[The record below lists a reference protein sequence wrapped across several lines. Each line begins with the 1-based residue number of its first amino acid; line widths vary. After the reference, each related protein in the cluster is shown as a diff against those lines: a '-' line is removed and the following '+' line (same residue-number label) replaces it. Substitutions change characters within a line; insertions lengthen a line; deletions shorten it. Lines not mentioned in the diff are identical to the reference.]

1 MRKLTAT
8 LFVTALLLSPH
19 SSILLTKADAT
30 ARARGVIRDVDLRA
44 ATVAIHTR
52 NDETVVLGTNESTHI
67 TRNGEP
73 ARLGD
78 LQQGDRAIAV
88 YDPSTL
94 LASEIEARGEAGS
107 ILVRIEGV
115 IAAVDTGAST
125 VTIDPTRSVQTSG
138 MAAAMA
144 AGDPVTL
151 HVSANTSITLDGKP
165 ARLDDLNRGFSAGAS
180 YNPDNFEA
188 ARIAAEGF
196 AELRGVIR
204 DVGFVLHTLTVEPS
218 TGGPAVTL
226 NVGPNTP
233 ISLNDRP
240 AALEDLKRG
249 YRVVAAY
256 VQSTLLAVRIAAQS
270 LDEVSGHIRAVD
282 VSSSTLVITP
292 LVDGPT
298 VELNIVN
305 STVITIGGEPASLE
319 RLRPGMAARA
329 VFNIVSFEA
338 LLIEARPLDS
348 DECIE
353 VRVAGTIANIS
364 LHSSTVTIDPSD
376 PASGER
382 VTLNVVERT
391 EITINS
397 RPARLSDLR
406 EGMRAAAVFC
416 RGTLVAKTI
425 AARARQ

>member
-1 MRKLTAT
+1 MRKLIAT

-19 SSILLTKADAT
+19 SLIILTKADAT
-30 ARARGVIRDVDLRA
+30 ARARGVIRAVDLRT

-52 NDETVVLGTNESTHI
+52 SDETVVLFTNESTHI
-67 TRNGEP
+67 TRNGER
-73 ARLGD
+73 ARLED

-94 LASEIEARGEAGS
+94 LASDIEARGETGS
-107 ILVRIEGV
+107 TLVRVEGV

-125 VTIDPTRSVQTSG
+125 VTIDPTRRVQTSG
-138 MAAAMA
+138 VTAMA

-151 HVSANTSITLDGKP
+151 HVTANTSITLDGRP
-165 ARLDDLNRGFSAGAS
+165 ARLDDLSRGFSAGAS

-218 TGGPAVTL
+218 TGGPAITL

-240 AALEDLKRG
+240 ATLEDLRRG
-249 YRVVAAY
+249 YRVIAAY
-256 VQSTLLAVRIAAQS
+256 VESTLQAVRIAAHS
-270 LDEVSGHIRAVD
+270 LDEVSGHIMAVD
-282 VSSSTLVITP
+282 VSASTVVITP
-292 LVDGPT
+292 LVDGSA
-298 VELNIVN
+298 VELNVGH
-305 STVITIGGEPASLE
+305 STVITIGGEPAALE
-319 RLRPGMAARA
+319 RLRPGMAVRA

-338 LLIEARPLDS
+338 LLIEARPLVS
-348 DECIE
+348 DECTE
-353 VRVAGTIANIS
+353 VRIAGKIADVS

-391 EITINS
+391 EITING

-406 EGMRAAAVFC
+406 VGMRAAAVFC
-416 RGTLVAKTI
+416 RGTLVAKSI

>member
-1 MRKLTAT
+1 MRKLIAT
-8 LFVTALLLSPH
+8 LFVTTLLLSPH
-19 SSILLTKADAT
+19 SLIFLTKADAT
-30 ARARGVIRDVDLRA
+30 ARARGVIRAVDLRA
-44 ATVAIHTR
+44 GTVAIHTR

-67 TRNGEP
+67 TRNGER
-73 ARLGD
+73 ATLED
-78 LQQGDRAIAV
+78 LQQGDGAIAL

-94 LASEIEARGEAGS
+94 LASEIEARGEAA
-107 ILVRIEGV
+107 LVRVEGV
-115 IAAVDTGAST
+115 IAAVDTNAST
-125 VTIDPTRSVQTSG
+125 VTIDPTRTVLTSG
-138 MAAAMA
+138 VTTMA

-151 HVSANTSITLDGKP
+151 HVTANTSITLDGRP
-165 ARLDDLNRGFSAGAS
+165 ARLDDLNRDFSAGAS

-218 TGGPAVTL
+218 TGGPAITL
-226 NVGPNTP
+226 NVGPSTP

-240 AALEDLKRG
+240 ATLEDLRRG
-249 YRVVAAY
+249 YRVIAAY
-256 VQSTLLAVRIAAQS
+256 VESTLLAVRIAAHS
-270 LDEVSGHIRAVD
+270 LDEVGGHIRSVD
-282 VSSSTLVITP
+282 VSSAVVVITP
-292 LVDGPT
+292 LVDGPA
-298 VELNIVN
+298 VELNVVH
-305 STVITIGGEPASLE
+305 STVITIGGEPVSLD

-348 DECIE
+348 DECTE
-353 VRVAGTIANIS
+353 VRVTGTIANVN
-364 LHSSTVTIDPSD
+364 LHASTVTIDPSD

-391 EITINS
+391 DITING

-406 EGMRAAAVFC
+406 EGMRVAAIFC
-416 RGTLVAKTI
+416 RGTLLAKSI